1 MRMILMKSFITSR
14 SQNMKYIRR
23 GTFETNS
30 SSCHSITFNNDGN
43 NVQGDTK
50 LLYAEARN
58 IYCGSSNYQYD
69 RDSGYEYDAGEDLGN
84 PQEKFE
90 YALICYLEQLETMA
104 NDEKEKWYD
113 EHPDEKEKL
122 NLPEGFSIR
131 WNAPLPEE
139 IYNKLVDDY
148 KATKSLIIDIF
159 ANEYDI
165 EVEWDIPDPRTL
177 DEINS
182 SKSSY
187 TKNLF
192 DVDGCI
198 DHDSSCIQ
206 HVEDAWTLADM
217 VRDPYQLYNWTFIDT
232 NDVTLMYNG

>member
-1 MRMILMKSFITSR
+1 
-14 SQNMKYIRR
+14 MKYIRR

-43 NVQGDTK
+43 NVQGETK
-50 LLYAEARN
+50 SLYAEARN
-58 IYCGSSNYQYD
+58 IYCGSGNYQYN
-69 RDSGYEYDAGEDLGN
+69 REYGYEYDAGAPIGN
-84 PQEKFE
+84 PQGKFE
-90 YALICYLEQLETMA
+90 YALICFIEQLNTLA
-104 NDEKEKWYD
+104 NDRKEKWYN
-113 EHPDEKEKL
+113 EHPDEKAKYDTKEL
-122 NLPEGFSIR
+122 NVR
-131 WNAPLPEE
+131 WNAPLPAK
-139 IYNKLVDDY
+139 IYNELVEDY
-148 KATKSLIIDIF
+148 ETTKDLIIDIF

-177 DEINS
+177 DEVNS
-182 SKSSY
+182 GKSYNGNFY
-187 TKNLF
+187 TRDLF

-217 VRDPYQLYNWTFIDT
+217 VRDPHQLYNWTFIDT